1 MLFFDYFAINIAD
14 ETMTD
19 LHEYITNDFKAIN
32 CYDSIESVQD
42 FLADLHFSHFPI
54 LEEGVYIGSI
64 SAEDIETF
72 DSDKKV
78 IDYKY
83 TLDKFFARKNMIW
96 LDVLE
101 VFAKNHTNLIPILDE
116 TNTYIGYYEIEDIMR
131 FFHETPFLKEQGGI
145 IIVKKGLMDYTIS
158 EISQIIES
166 NNAKI
171 LGLFISNTESNSVE
185 ITIKISMGSVNE
197 IIQTFRRYDYEII
210 SEHQEDTYIK
220 NLKDRSDYLDKYL
233 NI

>member
-1 MLFFDYFAINIAD
+1 MTTIHDYIS
-14 ETMTD
+14 
-19 LHEYITNDFKAIN
+19 NDIKAIN
-32 CYDSIESVQD
+32 SQETIATVQD
-42 FLADLHFSHFPI
+42 FLADLHFSHFPV
-54 LEEGVYIGSI
+54 LEDGVFIGSI
-64 SAEDIETF
+64 ATDDIETF
-72 DSDKKV
+72 DGDKKV

-83 TLDKFFARKNMIW
+83 TLDHFFARKNMIW

-116 TNTYIGYYEIEDIMR
+116 KNTYIGYYEIEDVIK

-145 IIVKKGLMDYTIS
+145 IIVKKGLLDYTMS

-171 LGLFISNTESNSVE
+171 LGLFISQYDAETAE
-185 ITIKISMGSVNE
+185 ITIKISMGSINE
-197 IIQTFRRYDYEII
+197 IIQTFRRYDYEIV
-210 SEHQEDTYIK
+210 SEHQEDNYLK
-220 NLKDRSDYLDKYL
+220 NLQERSDYLDKYL